1 MSLETNQIASWAD
14 IQALYNAMNSA
25 REQFSLATVTV
36 PGNPGIMVN
45 TSISSLNDQVNAM
58 SSNKFLTNIAV
69 TGVTVTPRGE
79 LIAVAP
85 FTRISNTITTIQN
98 TCAFDSFTFYTGN
111 NGFQSFGFDSFN
123 NSYRAFS
130 YRTGRGCNFRSHNAS
145 RRS

>member
-1 MSLETNQIASWAD
+1 
-14 IQALYNAMNSA
+14 
-25 REQFSLATVTV
+25 
-36 PGNPGIMVN
+36 
-45 TSISSLNDQVNAM
+45 M

-111 NGFQSFGFDSFN
+111 NGF
-123 NSYRAFS
+123 
-130 YRTGRGCNFRSHNAS
+130 
-145 RRS
+145 